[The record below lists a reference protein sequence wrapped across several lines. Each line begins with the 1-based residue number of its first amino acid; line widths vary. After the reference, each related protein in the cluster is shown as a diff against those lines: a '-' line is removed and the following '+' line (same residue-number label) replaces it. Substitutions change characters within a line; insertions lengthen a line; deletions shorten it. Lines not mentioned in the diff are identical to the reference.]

1 MKLKVPDSKRLKSV
15 EELCLLKEPYLSFS
29 KTDDLFH
36 SAMIAH
42 NENNSILFDNHM
54 NKATSLAEEN
64 GFTALLSEWTEIL
77 VSESIEFERISS

>member
-1 MKLKVPDSKRLKSV
+1 MRAKS
-15 EELCLLKEPYLSFS
+15 F
-29 KTDDLFH
+29 FH

-54 NKATSLAEEN
+54 NKAISLAEEN

-77 VSESIEFERISS
+77 ASESIEFERISS